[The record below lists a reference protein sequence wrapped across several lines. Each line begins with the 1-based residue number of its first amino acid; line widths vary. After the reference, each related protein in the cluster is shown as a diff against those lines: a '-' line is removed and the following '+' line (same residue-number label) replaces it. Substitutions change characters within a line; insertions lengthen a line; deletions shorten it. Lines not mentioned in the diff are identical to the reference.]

1 MHLSPTDEDHSGE
14 LLADSPNSTT
24 NPSVSHAQLSIIFQ
38 RNWERLFRLAYHL
51 LKDNDDAQDVVQE
64 VFINFWD
71 RRHELQIQTSIDNY
85 LFGAVRYKTLTRLQ
99 NKLSYNKR
107 NIPLENA
114 LVDSFAEAVDPV
126 LVQELQEEIDRQVK
140 LLPEKMRQVFYLRT
154 VECLSI
160 PQIAE
165 KLLISEGTVKN
176 HLAAARRKLRTQLG
190 DAAYLAVAVFLN
202 QL

>member
-1 MHLSPTDEDHSGE
+1 MLVSPTHEDHISD
-14 LLADSPNSTT
+14 LDNSLDLTT
-24 NPSVSHAQLSIIFQ
+24 SHVLTHAQLSIIFQ
-38 RNWERLFRLAYHL
+38 RNWERLYRLAYHL

-64 VFINFWD
+64 VFINIWD
-71 RRHELQIQTSIDNY
+71 RRHELQIHANIDHY

-99 NKLSYNKR
+99 TKLSYNKR

-114 LVDSFAEAVDPV
+114 LVDSFAEAVDPI

-165 KLLISEGTVKN
+165 KLLISEATVKN

-190 DAAYLAVAVFLN
+190 DAAYLAAAVFLN

>member
-1 MHLSPTDEDHSGE
+1 MLVSPTHEDHISD
-14 LLADSPNSTT
+14 LDNSLDLTT
-24 NPSVSHAQLSIIFQ
+24 SHVLTHAQLSIIFQ
-38 RNWERLFRLAYHL
+38 RNWERLYRLAYHL

-64 VFINFWD
+64 VFINIWD
-71 RRHELQIQTSIDNY
+71 RRHELQIHVNIDHY

-99 NKLSYNKR
+99 TKLSYNKR

-114 LVDSFAEAVDPV
+114 LVDSFAEAVDPI

-140 LLPEKMRQVFYLRT
+140 LLPEKMRQVFYLHT

-165 KLLISEGTVKN
+165 KLLISEATVKN

-190 DAAYLAVAVFLN
+190 DAAYLAAVVFLN